1 MLIIRAIY
9 NILSAY
15 QPLVDLVGE
24 RIYPVQAPQQR
35 TWPFV
40 VFTVNESTP
49 INRLSGRACADR
61 VFTEY
66 VIVSQTIDE
75 AITIS
80 SILRDALDWVTPGTY
95 SGVSLGRTQ
104 FTNLVGPQHDDD
116 EDKYII
122 NMVFD
127 TIVNNAV

>member
-35 TWPFV
+35 VWPFV
-40 VFTVNESTP
+40 VFSVNESTP

-66 VIVSQTIDE
+66 IIVTKTVDE
-75 AITIS
+75 ALTIS
-80 SILRDALDWVTPGTY
+80 STLRDALDWVTPGTY

-104 FTNLVGPQHDDD
+104 FTNLVGPQYDDD

>member
-9 NILSAY
+9 NILSAH
-15 QPLVDLVGE
+15 QPLVDLVGD

-35 TWPFV
+35 VWPFV
-40 VFTVNESTP
+40 VFSVNESTP

-66 VIVSQTIDE
+66 IIVTKTVDE
-75 AITIS
+75 ALTIS
-80 SILRDALDWVTPGTY
+80 STLRDALDWVTPGTY

-104 FTNLVGPQHDDD
+104 FTNLVGPQYDDD